1 MQFTRI
7 FPGRGAV
14 PLAQLRALTLVGVL
28 VGVWIVFQV
37 LTDGLFLSPRNLTTL
52 TIQVAI
58 TAILAVGI
66 VMVMVPGHID
76 LSIGSAVAFTGVF
89 AALLVDPV
97 RGLGFTTDP
106 LMICAITIGLG
117 LLIGMWQGF
126 WVAWMGVPAFIVT
139 LASLLAL
146 RGAAL
151 TITGG
156 STVTHNGILTFLAA
170 DFISASWTTGAMV
183 VVVVAYSITK
193 YFDWRARS
201 RIADSARPLSFF
213 AAAGLP
219 VLLMGLLAVAVAGIA
234 FSYRGTPV
242 SIAIL
247 GAVIALVTF
256 LMSRTVFGRRLYAIG
271 GNPSAARYAGINIKW
286 NVFAAFTLLG
296 SLYAVAGLILDG
308 RVGVAVPNAG
318 IALELAV
325 IASAVIGGTS
335 LFGGIGTPLGAVI
348 GALLLESLNNGMG
361 LMNIDTNYQMIA
373 NGLVLLV
380 AVYLDKRGRAS
391 GR

>member
-1 MQFTRI
+1 MRLANFFSRLGGL
-7 FPGRGAV
+7 PV
-14 PLAQLRALTLVGVL
+14 AQLRALTLVGVL
-28 VGVWIVFQV
+28 ICVWLVFNV
-37 LTDGLFLSPRNLTTL
+37 LTNGLFLSPRNLTTL

-89 AALLVDPV
+89 AAMLVDPN
-97 RGLGFTTDP
+97 RGWDFTQNP
-106 LMICAITIGLG
+106 VVICGLTIGVG
-117 LLIGMWQGF
+117 LLIGVWQGF

-156 STVTHNGILTFLAA
+156 STVTHNDLLSFLAA
-170 DFISASWTTGAMV
+170 DYISGTWTAIAMTV
-183 VVVVAYSITK
+183 VVVGYSVTK

-201 RIADSARPLSFF
+201 RIADPDRPLSFF

-219 VLLMGLLAVAVAGIA
+219 VLLVGFLSIAVTAIA

-242 SIAIL
+242 SVVILGIVIAI
-247 GAVIALVTF
+247 VTF
-256 LMSRTVFGRRLYAIG
+256 LMLRTVFGRRLYAIG
-271 GNPSAARYAGINIKW
+271 GNPSAARYAGIKTKW
-286 NVFAAFTLLG
+286 NVFAAFVLMG

-335 LFGGIGTPLGAVI
+335 LFGGVGVPVGAVI

-380 AVYLDKRGRAS
+380 AVYLDKRGRAA
-391 GR
+391 GG

>member
-1 MQFTRI
+1 MQLPNFSSWLQAL
-7 FPGRGAV
+7 PV
-14 PLAQLRALTLVGVL
+14 AQLRALTLVGVL
-28 VGVWIVFQV
+28 VGVWIVFAI

-52 TIQVAI
+52 ATQVAI

-89 AALLVDPV
+89 AALLIDPV
-97 RGLGFTTDP
+97 RGWGITTDP
-106 LMICAITIGLG
+106 LLICILTIGVG

-170 DFISASWTTGAMV
+170 DFISATWTAGAMAV
-183 VVVVAYSITK
+183 VVFGYSIIK

-201 RIADSARPLSFF
+201 RISDPDRPLSFL
-213 AAAGLP
+213 AVAGLP
-219 VLLMGLLAVAVAGIA
+219 VLLMGLLAVGVTAVA

-242 SIAIL
+242 SMAIL
-247 GAVIALVTF
+247 GLVIAIVAF
-256 LMSRTVFGRRLYAIG
+256 LMLRTVFGRHLYAIG
-271 GNPSAARYAGINIKW
+271 GNPSAAAYAGIKVKW
-286 NVFAAFTLLG
+286 NVFFAFILLG
-296 SLYAVAGLILDG
+296 ALYAVAGLILDG

-318 IALELAV
+318 IALELSV
-325 IASAVIGGTS
+325 IAAAVIGGTS

-361 LMNIDTNYQMIA
+361 LMNIDTNFQMIA

-380 AVYLDKRGRAS
+380 AVYIDKRARAS